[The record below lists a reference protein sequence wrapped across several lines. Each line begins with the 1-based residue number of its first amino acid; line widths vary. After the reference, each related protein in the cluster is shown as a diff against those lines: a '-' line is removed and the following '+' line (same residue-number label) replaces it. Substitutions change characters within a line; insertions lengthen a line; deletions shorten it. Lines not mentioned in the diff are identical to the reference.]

1 MNNDDMNIKLYQ
13 VDILM
18 ERVEKLEGK
27 LERWFAKVSEDQKAW
42 FERIFEKLEKSYVSK
57 EEFKP
62 VKEKVWRSIKFIIWL
77 LLLVW
82 TTVIY
87 ALLSSIWLK

>member
-18 ERVEKLEGK
+18 DRVDKLEGK
-27 LERWFAKVSEDQKAW
+27 LEKW
-42 FERIFEKLEKSYVSK
+42 FEKILDKLENSYVSK

-62 VKEKVWRSIKFIIWL
+62 VKEKVGRSIKFIIWL
-77 LLLVW
+77 LVLVW